1 MLTTLAMIL
10 TTSWL
15 PIHAELLRQRE
26 LPSSD
31 RLMVMVSLTD
41 RVLSLLDGSDTVLH
55 TPIAVESGRRLAY
68 GGRSWRF
75 RTPRGERRVIRK
87 IRNPVWVP
95 PDWHY
100 AEAAHEHGLRLRE
113 LPPGGIGI
121 SGRRRLEMQD
131 GVVGVRWA
139 DGEFHI
145 LPADEHIVFDGQLF
159 IPPIGTRNRQLDG
172 DLGSYALDLG
182 EGYMIHGTL
191 DETSIGEASTH
202 GCIRVGADDMARL
215 FELAPVGTRV
225 IIR

>member
-15 PIHAELLRQRE
+15 PIHPVLLRQRE
-26 LPSSD
+26 LPLPD
-31 RLMVMVSLTD
+31 RFVVMVSLTD
-41 RVLSLLDGSDTVLH
+41 RVLSLLDGSDTLLH

-68 GGRSWRF
+68 GGRSWQF
-75 RTPRGERRVIRK
+75 RTPRGERRVLRK

-121 SGRRRLEMQD
+121 SERRRLEIRE
-131 GVVGVRWA
+131 GVVGVRWS
-139 DGEFHI
+139 DGAFHV

-182 EGYMIHGTL
+182 DGYMIHGTL
-191 DETSIGEASTH
+191 DEASIGEASTH
-202 GCIRVGADDMARL
+202 GCIRVGTDDMARL
-215 FELAPVGTRV
+215 FDIVPVGTRV